1 MPTEE
6 TGRLLEDLGRLKK
19 RVRAVDP
26 DARARFDQAIET
38 LDRLSGRENLQ
49 SPKFERLV
57 LDLLSRDPDVVVA
70 REPRT
75 AGSSFSPDFLVRL
88 GDRTVLVE
96 ARDPSSRGS
105 LSSTMRQLHRA
116 LPEYGA
122 DRGLLVV
129 PQRSAADLEDLAY
142 PGVDLITV
150 DDLADALRT
159 QG

>member
-6 TGRLLEDLGRLKK
+6 TERLLEDLGRLKE

-26 DARARFDQAIET
+26 EARARFDQAIET

-57 LDLLSRDPDVVVA
+57 LDLLSRNPDVVVA
-70 REPRT
+70 RDPRT
-75 AGSSFSPDFLVRL
+75 AGSSFTPDFLVRL
-88 GDRTVLVE
+88 GDQTVLVE
-96 ARDPSSRGS
+96 ARYPGSRGS
-105 LSSTMRQLHRA
+105 LSSTMRQLQRA
-116 LPEYGA
+116 LDEYGA

-129 PQRSAADLEDLAY
+129 PKRPAADIADIGQ
-142 PGVDLITV
+142 PSVDLITV
-150 DDLADALRT
+150 DELADALRA